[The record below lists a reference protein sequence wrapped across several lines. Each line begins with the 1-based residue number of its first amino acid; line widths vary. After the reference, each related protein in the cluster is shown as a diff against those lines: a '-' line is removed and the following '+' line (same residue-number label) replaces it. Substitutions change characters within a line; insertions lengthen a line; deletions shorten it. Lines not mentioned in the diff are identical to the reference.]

1 MPQVRVVLRDEVVE
15 QGERLRQV
23 TKTGSLTELIGLMF
37 SRYGRHLEQT
47 WEVIPV
53 GPTYAQAEQKP
64 EFPSNTPMP
73 TEEPASDFSFSEPL
87 TGL

>member
-53 GPTYAQAEQKP
+53 SPTYAQAEPIP
-64 EFPSNTPMP
+64 EVTKSAQSPPP
-73 TEEPASDFSFSEPL
+73 DFSFNEPL

>member
-1 MPQVRVVLRDEVVE
+1 MPQVRVVLREEVVE

-47 WEVIPV
+47 WEVIPLS
-53 GPTYAQAEQKP
+53 PTYAQVEQKP
-64 EFPSNTPMP
+64 EFPSSTPMP
-73 TEEPASDFSFSEPL
+73 TEAPASDFSFDEPL

>member
-47 WEVIPV
+47 WEVVPV
-53 GPTYAQAEQKP
+53 SPTYAQAEPIP
-64 EFPSNTPMP
+64 EATKSAQSSTP
-73 TEEPASDFSFSEPL
+73 DFSFNEPL